1 MKTFNF
7 NFKITIVAFVAFFL
21 LANNILF
28 AQDQSILINLHNA
41 IKSVKQ
47 YHTSEQ
53 FNHDVEIAID
63 DGLANLQQLEIPKN
77 AAFVFDVDETALSN
91 FEYELRYN
99 FGYDAKTWDE
109 WIKEANATA
118 IPGVKRLYDS
128 LIARGIKIIFITGRN
143 AALIKDTE
151 LNLKK
156 VGYNRY
162 DTLICKTPEFKGK
175 KAIEYKSKIRK
186 ELSSKYKIIGSVG
199 DQWSDLEGGWTIIKI
214 KIPNYMYFIE

>member
-1 MKTFNF
+1 MKTFY
-7 NFKITIVAFVAFFL
+7 FKSKLAVLGLFL
-21 LANNILF
+21 LANTILS
-28 AQDQSILINLHNA
+28 AQDQSILINLHDA
-41 IKSVKQ
+41 VKSVKQ
-47 YHTSEQ
+47 YHTSEK
-53 FNHDVEIAID
+53 FNYDVDNAID

-77 AAFVFDVDETALSN
+77 AAFVFDIDETALSN
-91 FEYELRYN
+91 LEYELRYN
-99 FGYDAKTWDE
+99 FGYDPKTWDE

-143 AALIKDTE
+143 FALIKDTE

-156 VGYNRY
+156 AGYNLY

-175 KAIEYKSKIRK
+175 KAVEYKSQIRN
-186 ELSSKYKIIGSVG
+186 ELSNKYKIIGSVG

>member
-1 MKTFNF
+1 MKKHYLKNNF
-7 NFKITIVAFVAFFL
+7 IGLALFFL
-21 LANNILF
+21 MNNFLS
-28 AQDQSILINLHNA
+28 AQDQPILINLSDA
-41 IKSVKQ
+41 VKSVKQ

-53 FNHDVEIAID
+53 FNRDVENAID
-63 DGLANLQQLEIPKN
+63 DGLANLRQLEIPKN
-77 AAFVFDVDETALSN
+77 AAFVFDIDETALSN
-91 FEYELRYN
+91 LEYELRYN
-99 FGYDAKTWDE
+99 FGYDPKTWDE

-128 LIARGIKIIFITGRN
+128 LVARGIKIIFISGRN

-151 LNLKK
+151 LNMKK
-156 VGYNRY
+156 VGYSHY

-175 KAIEYKSKIRK
+175 KAVEFKSKIRK
-186 ELSSKYKIIGSVG
+186 ELSRKYKIIGSVG

>member
-1 MKTFNF
+1 MKKHYLKNNF
-7 NFKITIVAFVAFFL
+7 IGLALFFL
-21 LANNILF
+21 MNNFLS
-28 AQDQSILINLHNA
+28 AQDQPILINLSDA
-41 IKSVKQ
+41 VKSVKQ

-53 FNHDVEIAID
+53 FNRDVDRAID
-63 DGLANLQQLEIPKN
+63 DGLANLRQLEIPKN
-77 AAFVFDVDETALSN
+77 AAFVFDIDETALSN
-91 FEYELRYN
+91 LEYELRYN
-99 FGYDAKTWDE
+99 FGYDPKTWDE

-128 LIARGIKIIFITGRN
+128 LVARGIKIIFISGRN

-151 LNLKK
+151 LNMKK
-156 VGYNRY
+156 VGYSHY

-175 KAIEYKSKIRK
+175 KAVEFKSKIRK
-186 ELSSKYKIIGSVG
+186 ELSRKYKIIGSVG